1 MPYVVIYFC
10 TNRMSAL
17 LIMHIHIRAGILL
30 ASIGLQI
37 PCFFVFFYLEV
48 TDKNAVEDQ
57 THILRDST
65 NAVSMDKD

>member
-1 MPYVVIYFC
+1 
-10 TNRMSAL
+10 
-17 LIMHIHIRAGILL
+17 MHIHIRAGILL

-37 PCFFVFFYLEV
+37 PCFFFKYFYLEV